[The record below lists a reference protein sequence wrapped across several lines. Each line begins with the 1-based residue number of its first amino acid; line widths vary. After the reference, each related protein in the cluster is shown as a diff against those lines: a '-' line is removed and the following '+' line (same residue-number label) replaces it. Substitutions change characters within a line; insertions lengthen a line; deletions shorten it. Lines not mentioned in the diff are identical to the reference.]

1 MLLCV
6 LFHVIFLP
14 VSYKLSLTT
23 SITELT
29 LDFLKAAHLRV
40 VFKITSLEMCPT
52 SIGAIQNV
60 VCAYVEM
67 LLRHYLVRCFEV
79 AILAAGF
86 SFRAIV
92 GKVCIQI
99 VLGYIFCTLVT
110 FDSVNQ
116 AFLRE
121 MSIEVLQ
128 LSCPVAAMFL
138 HCAVNYKGLNFV
150 FKSWIF
156 CCFNFVLF
164 AKWAGIVVFYT
175 GLTEAFFAATSN
187 VWLFCYIL
195 ALFAEVVFRNFVEKL
210 TLVAHGF
217 FVQVS
222 HDLAS

>member
-1 MLLCV
+1 M
-6 LFHVIFLP
+6 IFLP

-79 AILAAGF
+79 AILAAKL

-92 GKVCIQI
+92 GKVCIQV

-121 MSIEVLQ
+121 MRIKVPQ
-128 LSCPVAAMFL
+128 LSCPVAAMIL
-138 HCAVNYKGLNFV
+138 HCAVNYKGLNFAS
-150 FKSWIF
+150 K
-156 CCFNFVLF
+156 
-164 AKWAGIVVFYT
+164 A
-175 GLTEAFFAATSN
+175 
-187 VWLFCYIL
+187 
-195 ALFAEVVFRNFVEKL
+195 
-210 TLVAHGF
+210 GF
-217 FVQVS
+217 FVALTPSCLQNGQAPLFFIQDSQKHFLQQLVMFGS
-222 HDLAS
+222 FATFWHCLQK